1 MLLKELVEKGSAML
15 SEQYPGQEARETV
28 YALFEAILGTKRYTH
43 IVEPSFAVASGK
55 EAEALQLLG
64 RLASGEPLQYILG
77 TAEFYGRSFHVAPGV
92 LIPRPE
98 TELLCKI
105 ALDRILAHFP
115 IKAST
120 KPSADDCAAIDYS
133 KSSSGSGQSADDCT
147 SKISAKS
154 TVGTG
159 HDKDFSQAA
168 VGGSAA
174 ATCKQTLRI
183 VDLCTGSGCIA
194 WTMAAELA
202 GRSLPCDILAVD
214 LSQDALD
221 IASAQQIEGCT
232 SPRFLRAD
240 VLGTAS
246 DSCVDKTF
254 SDCGTVMS
262 GNHNENFTNDCPK
275 SLCKAIPE
283 TGQFD
288 VILSNPPYVRDSEK
302 ALMRS
307 NVLDHEP
314 HMALFVPDTD
324 ALRFYRAI
332 AAFAASHLAPAGFCL
347 VEINEALGPNT
358 AECFRSA
365 GFAHVEILQDLS
377 SKPRF
382 VLVSR

>member
-1 MLLKELVEKGSAML
+1 MLAA
-15 SEQYPGQEARETV
+15 QYPGQEARETV
-28 YALFEAILGTKRYTH
+28 YALFSAVLGTQRYTH
-43 IVEPSFAVASGK
+43 IIEPSYDVPGSK
-55 EAEALQLLG
+55 SDEALRLLG
-64 RLASGEPLQYILG
+64 RLAAGEPLQYILG
-77 TAEFYGRSFHVAPGV
+77 TAEFYGRNFHVAPGV

-105 ALDRILAHFP
+105 ALDRIVSQMLPGFSSKTQTDSLP
-115 IKAST
+115 DGIS
-120 KPSADDCAAIDYS
+120 S
-133 KSSSGSGQSADDCT
+133 KSSKD
-147 SKISAKS
+147 ISPS
-154 TVGTG
+154 SS
-159 HDKDFSQAA
+159 DKA
-168 VGGSAA
+168 
-174 ATCKQTLRI
+174 LRI
-183 VDLCTGSGCIA
+183 ADLCTGSGCIA

-324 ALRFYRAI
+324 ALRFYSVI
-332 AAFAASHLAPAGFCL
+332 AAFAASHLASGGFCL
-347 VEINEALGPNT
+347 VEINEALGPDT

-365 GFAHVEILQDLS
+365 GFSRVEILRDLS

-382 VLVSR
+382 VLASR